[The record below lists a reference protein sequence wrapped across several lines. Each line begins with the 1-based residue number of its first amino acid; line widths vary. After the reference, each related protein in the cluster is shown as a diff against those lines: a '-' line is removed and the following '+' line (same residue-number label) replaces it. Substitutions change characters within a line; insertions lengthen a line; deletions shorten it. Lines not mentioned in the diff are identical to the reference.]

1 MTIYSTRKRVSP
13 LTRNR
18 IRAAAL
24 HEFAYKGYEGT
35 PLSDIAKEVGI
46 KTPSFYAH
54 FRSKE
59 SLLLHLFD
67 DVLQERVETVCRLIR
82 QLEASTP
89 DEKLFRILV
98 LFCHGEDVSE
108 EKLLFLKRLTLFPPP
123 ALEQEIKARFLASE
137 RLLSEPLCRIFRE
150 AADLGAIRPI
160 PADELLASYYCLVD
174 GCFVQRFYY
183 PPHEAEH
190 RLRLAWSIFWNGIR
204 A

>member
-1 MTIYSTRKRVSP
+1 MSP

-24 HEFAYKGYEGT
+24 HEFASKGYEGT

-59 SLLLHLFD
+59 SLLLHLYD
-67 DVLQERVETVCRLIR
+67 EVLQERVETVLRLIAR
-82 QLEASTP
+82 LESAPP
-89 DEKLFRILV
+89 DEKLFRMLV

-150 AADLGAIRPI
+150 AADLGVIRST
-160 PADELLASYYCLVD
+160 PADELLSSYYCLVD
-174 GCFVQRFYY
+174 GCFIQRFYY
-183 PPHEAEH
+183 PPEEAER
-190 RLRLAWSIFWNGIR
+190 RLHLAWRIFWNGIR
-204 A
+204 S